1 MDEISLGVVWSLKK
15 CKMVFTRSVFDSKE
29 THPVIEL

>member
-1 MDEISLGVVWSLKK
+1 MDDITLGVVWSLKK
-15 CKMVFTRSVFDSKE
+15 CTMVFSRSVLDSEE